1 MTFQIS
7 CNQLCADSIGLY
19 FLWAPSL
26 ATQTLTTPPPPP
38 QGSQARSQFPCEK
51 RLKNTLVGTH
61 MLRGLPA
68 WGKLGT
74 IFKLLGLP
82 EKYVGSQSAS
92 VTQRTGDDRL

>member
-1 MTFQIS
+1 
-7 CNQLCADSIGLY
+7 
-19 FLWAPSL
+19 
-26 ATQTLTTPPPPP
+26 
-38 QGSQARSQFPCEK
+38 
-51 RLKNTLVGTH
+51 